1 MNIAD
6 IKLCNI
12 YRPSLV
18 LAISDIPDNFKWYT
32 WFKENKFEGI
42 TYAFYYKNHVIK
54 YGCSYAKFQTRK
66 KSSSYGERLIRQVN
80 NLPGRFGNPGDIHID
95 GYGFVP
101 KSENGRDIS
110 DNIRELETKLGKKI
124 DRDDIYLHIWDIT
137 NVHSTTNFYYPTDEG
152 NKQRAEYFE
161 ALMVAQYKED
171 NNNSL
176 PIGNRKQDPSTHNS
190 AFTKTQI
197 SAQAGKLL
205 VFA

>member
-1 MNIAD
+1 
-6 IKLCNI
+6 
-12 YRPSLV
+12 
-18 LAISDIPDNFKWYT
+18 
-32 WFKENKFEGI
+32 
-42 TYAFYYKNHVIK
+42 
-54 YGCSYAKFQTRK
+54 
-66 KSSSYGERLIRQVN
+66 LIRQVN
-80 NLPGRFGNPGDIHID
+80 NLPGRFGNPGDIHIN

-101 KSENGRDIS
+101 QSKNGRDIS
-110 DNIRELETKLGKKI
+110 VNIQELEIKLGQKI

-137 NVHSTTNFYYPTDEG
+137 NIHSTINFYCPTDEG

-171 NNNSL
+171 NNGML

-190 AFTKTQI
+190 AFTKKQI